1 VAEQRPR
8 DAATTRDRILSAARR
23 HFATAGYDR
32 STVRAIAADAG
43 VSANLITRYFGGK
56 RGLFRSAT
64 DADLHLADHLRGP
77 LADLGLRI
85 ATEVVGRWEGEPGD
99 DPLVTMMR
107 AAMSDPSDAL
117 YMAEFFRQQAFVPL
131 ASHLAGQDSGER
143 AAAVGAFIMGVV
155 VQRYILRA
163 GPSAEAS
170 AADVTAWMADVLQL
184 LLVGDPLHRLAAMP
198 DIGGRP

>member
-1 VAEQRPR
+1 V
-8 DAATTRDRILSAARR
+8 TRARILSAARR
-23 HFATAGYDR
+23 HFATTGYDR

-56 RGLFRSAT
+56 RGLFGSAT
-64 DADLHLADHLRGP
+64 EADLHLVDHLRGP
-77 LADLGLRI
+77 LTELGLRI
-85 ATEVVGRWEGEPGD
+85 ATEVVTRWEGQPGD

-107 AAMSDPSDAL
+107 AAMSDPSDAR
-117 YMAEFFRQQAFVPL
+117 YMAEFFRVQAFVPL
-131 ASHLAGQDSGER
+131 ANHLDGADRAER
-143 AAAVGAFIMGVV
+143 AAAVGAFILGVV

-163 GPSAEAS
+163 GPSAEAN

>member
-1 VAEQRPR
+1 VTVQRPR
-8 DAATTRDRILSAARR
+8 DAAATRDRILSAARR
-23 HFATAGYDR
+23 HFATTGYDR
-32 STVRAIAADAG
+32 ATVRAIAADAS

-56 RGLFRSAT
+56 RGLFRAAT

-85 ATEVVGRWEGEPGD
+85 ATEVVGRWEGKPGD

-107 AAMSDPSDAL
+107 AAMSDPGDAR
-117 YMAEFFRQQAFVPL
+117 YMAEFFRRQAFVPL
-131 ASHLAGQDSGER
+131 AEHLAGEDSGER
-143 AAAVGAFIMGVV
+143 AAAVGAFLMGVV

-184 LLVGDPLHRLAAMP
+184 LLVGDPLHQLAAMP
-198 DIGGRP
+198 DIGGRA